1 MFATTESTPAV
12 NATAAFAPAA
22 ASHAVHPHG
31 SLALSLPIGCRA

>member
-12 NATAAFAPAA
+12 NVTAALVPAA
-22 ASHAVHPHG
+22 APHAVHAPG